1 MIRYALCCVGLA
13 LAATAAVALAADPC
27 ATFFWTAAHHEPVA
41 RYQPRYLVGE
51 GLEDVGMDQIV
62 GRRIRRQWAQQ
73 AASCFAEAQ
82 PSGYFAHPDF
92 TQTGVRLKTL
102 SERLTDVRDVIQ
114 QLGVP
119 NSDPIYQDSL
129 DRARTST
136 YAVVDT
142 MANATHATVR
152 FLDGLARTYYDQML
166 SQLAL
171 VLDLARPASLRT
183 TILDQLCAPA
193 NVAQLAALDAQC
205 FDAGTYC
212 ELTFLF
218 VTINHCT
225 DYQDG
230 QTLDQLLGRLTDTQA
245 GLVQEHATITAEH
258 TAIVQLWDA
267 IQSLRE

>member
-1 MIRYALCCVGLA
+1 MTRYVVFCVGLA
-13 LAATAAVALAADPC
+13 LAATAAVAPAADPC
-27 ATFFWTAAHHEPVA
+27 AAFFWTAAHHKPVA

-51 GLEDVGMDQIV
+51 GLEDVGMGQIV
-62 GRRIRRQWAQQ
+62 GRRIRDKWAQQ
-73 AASCFAEAQ
+73 AASCFAGAQ
-82 PSGYFAHPDF
+82 PFGYFSHPDF

-119 NSDPIYQDSL
+119 NSAPIYQDSL

-136 YAVVDT
+136 DAVIDA

-152 FLDGLARTYYDQML
+152 FLDSLAGAYDQMVR
-166 SQLAL
+166 QLAL
-171 VLDLARPASLRT
+171 VLNLALPASLRT
-183 TILDQLCAPA
+183 AILDQLCAPA

-205 FDAGTYC
+205 VDAGTYC

-218 VTINHCT
+218 ATINHCT

-230 QTLDQLLGRLTDTQA
+230 QTLDQLIGHLTEMQA
-245 GLVQEHATITAEH
+245 GLVQEHTTITAEH
-258 TAIVQLWDA
+258 AAIVQLWDA